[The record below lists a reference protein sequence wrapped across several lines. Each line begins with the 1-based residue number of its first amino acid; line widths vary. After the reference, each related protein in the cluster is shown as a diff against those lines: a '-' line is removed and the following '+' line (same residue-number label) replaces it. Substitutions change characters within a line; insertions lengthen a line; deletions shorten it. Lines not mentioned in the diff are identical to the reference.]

1 MKIVLRFVSSIKL
14 NHVSFV
20 DGRYLL
26 VENPLSGTEQATANT
41 DWTVYVRQLRRK
53 DAAETASRQVA
64 HNTFT
69 TYLFVCPGLTRT
81 LLCVIFFLRATLKE
95 EPLPVTFLILWQG
108 EKKVLESHDLFS

>member
-53 DAAETASRQVA
+53 DAAETVTRQVA